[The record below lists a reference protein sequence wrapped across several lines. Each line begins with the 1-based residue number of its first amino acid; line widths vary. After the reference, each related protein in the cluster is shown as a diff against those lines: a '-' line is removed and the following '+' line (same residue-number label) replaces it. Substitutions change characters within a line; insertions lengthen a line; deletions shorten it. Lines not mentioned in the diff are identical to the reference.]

1 MQKFFHFNFIY
12 YLYCIQI
19 KNDQKMKKAKLPVHG
34 STQTMIAPSPKK
46 LKKFMVETKEYG
58 LGFILP
64 HEPKV
69 FVKQGQIIREKIV
82 VHLVKENLEPRLFKN
97 GKPKMILMASDNYTV
112 LKPIEPPKAE
122 RRAKRADGEPAPPK
136 DFTQY
141 KFDGKTMGK
150 GKLVLAIV
158 QKFVADNEPNFVELR
173 RAFPEHEVRA
183 YKGLFVTL
191 DEATKINEANNK
203 RSRFYTANDEVIKL
217 KGNAK
222 IAVTNQ
228 VTADLV
234 NRMLPIAA
242 RLGYTIV
249 ATSEPVA
256 KPEKVKAPK
265 AVKMPKTVKAK
276 PAKKAKVK
284 KVKKI
289 DLLKLTAKEIIAH
302 VEKVAGVKIEM
313 SLKNKQAIVK
323 KAQTILKY

>member
-1 MQKFFHFNFIY
+1 
-12 YLYCIQI
+12 
-19 KNDQKMKKAKLPVHG
+19 
-34 STQTMIAPSPKK
+34 MIAPSPKK

-58 LGFILP
+58 LGFILQ

-97 GKPKMILMASDNYTV
+97 GKPKMVLMANDSYTV
-112 LKPIEPPKAE
+112 LKPIETPKAE

-191 DEATKINEANNK
+191 EEANKINEANNK
-203 RSRFYTANDEVIKL
+203 RSRFYTANEEVIKL

-249 ATSEPVA
+249 PTTEPVA
-256 KPEKVKAPK
+256 KPEKVKS
-265 AVKMPKTVKAK
+265 PKTTKKPVKKAVKAK
-276 PAKKAKVK
+276 PVKKAKVK
-284 KVKKI
+284 KI
-289 DLLKLTAKEIIAH
+289 DLSKLTAKEIIAH
-302 VEKVAGVKIEM
+302 VEKVTGVKIEM
-313 SLKNKQAIVK
+313 SLKNKKAIIK
-323 KAQTILKY
+323 KAESIINKNSHE